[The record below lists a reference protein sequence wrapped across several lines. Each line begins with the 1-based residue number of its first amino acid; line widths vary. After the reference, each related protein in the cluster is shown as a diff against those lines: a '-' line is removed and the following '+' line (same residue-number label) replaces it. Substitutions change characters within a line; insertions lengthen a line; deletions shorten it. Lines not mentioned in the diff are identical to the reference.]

1 MGREKKEGK
10 ETGQENGEKRRR
22 RCRDREET
30 WKRSLWKRKKG
41 KKKGVTTN
49 RSLTMDIQHQNHSTG
64 FFSHT
69 EFLILGFPDFSEN
82 RSLLIVPFLFVYTVI
97 LAGNCL
103 IMTRIWVEKTLKS
116 PMYTLISVLLAV
128 NVSCTTAIMPPFL
141 LSLASSIFQISLGG
155 CLVQMFFIYLTVILE
170 SAVVVLMALDGYI
183 AICKPLR
190 YHNIMTTRF
199 LQQLMVCS
207 FARGVLLIFPIVI
220 SVSKV
225 QFCGSNIIRS
235 FACENMVLLNLGC
248 GDVSKVHITGLAVRI
263 CVSGFDGSLILISY
277 LDILRTAMRIIQGA
291 SRNKA
296 LHTCST
302 HLIVALLIYTCG
314 FLSSIVYRIG
324 DAITIN
330 VQNLISA
337 IYFLFPAMVNPII
350 YGLRVKEIR
359 ICLKKILMNK
369 KLKINTFTKNS
380 GVNSIQT
387 VE

>member
-1 MGREKKEGK
+1 
-10 ETGQENGEKRRR
+10 
-22 RCRDREET
+22 
-30 WKRSLWKRKKG
+30 
-41 KKKGVTTN
+41 
-49 RSLTMDIQHQNHSTG
+49 MDVHHQNQSRS

-69 EFLILGFPDFSEN
+69 EFLILGFSDLSEH
-82 RSLLIVPFLFVYTVI
+82 RSLLIVPFLFVYMVI

-103 IMTRIWVEKTLKS
+103 ILFRIWVEKTLHS
-116 PMYTLISVLLAV
+116 PMYTLISVLFAV

-141 LSLASSIFQISLGG
+141 LSLAASVFQISLGG

-170 SAVVVLMALDGYI
+170 SAVVVFMALDRYV

-199 LQQLMVCS
+199 LLQLLAIGLLRSALLVC
-207 FARGVLLIFPIVI
+207 PIVI

-263 CVSGFDGSLILISY
+263 YVSGFDGILILISY
-277 LDILRTAMRIIQGA
+277 LNILRTAMRIIRGPA
-291 SRNKA
+291 LNKA

-302 HLIVALLIYTCG
+302 HLIVAMLIYTSG
-314 FLSSIVYRIG
+314 FLSSIAYRIG
-324 DAITIN
+324 DAIPVN
-330 VQNLISA
+330 MQNLISA

-359 ICLKKILMNK
+359 NCLMKIYMRK
-369 KLKINTFTKNS
+369 KLDIKKLAKGKRVS
-380 GVNSIQT
+380 SIET
-387 VE
+387 AG